1 MWRTGTTVSLQGA
14 KWEEGGR
21 FLVPG
26 DYTFVTT
33 WDLRFPGRS
42 VFIMETGEWGSKY
55 FRNVLNFTFSTPED
69 STMDAETLSSCFV
82 VYFVTLPKTQSQ
94 TLAWMLIDDL
104 GRIWKKLLLVV
115 SRHYPDICLDGLRK
129 TTKKVQN
136 TKTYLNLTDDPPRNS
151 KQSFQEKYSATF
163 PLCTLFGLLLC
174 PCTNTIS
181 RRQIEDTETK
191 LYAFM
196 KLALYWKNLLVSR
209 CVRIA
214 PYSVLIK

>member
-26 DYTFVTT
+26 DYTFVAT

-42 VFIMETGEWGSKY
+42 LFIIETGEWGSKY

-69 STMDAETLSSCFV
+69 STMEAETLCSCFV
-82 VYFVTLPKTQSQ
+82 VYFITLPKTQSQ
-94 TLAWMLIDDL
+94 TSAWMLIDDL
-104 GRIWKKLLLVV
+104 GRIWKKILLAV
-115 SRHYPDICLDGLRK
+115 SRHYPGICLDGLRK

-136 TKTYLNLTDDPPRNS
+136 TKNLCKINRWPTQKFETIFPRKIFRNITAMYPVRRNALS
-151 KQSFQEKYSATF
+151 LHKHRLLQTNRSHRNKA
-163 PLCTLFGLLLC
+163 LCLRK
-174 PCTNTIS
+174 IA
-181 RRQIEDTETK
+181 II
-191 LYAFM
+191 
-196 KLALYWKNLLVSR
+196 WKNLLVSL